1 MSGVRRTILAVVL
14 GLGLAAVAGGAGCST
29 FQKGQSIVRYEHGAA
44 VYSVK
49 APSTSDFQLYESDG
63 VEPRMTVHVEEGRP
77 LGFDRDPDGKLLAI
91 AGDQK
96 IPIAEGSYTWRRR

>member
-1 MSGVRRTILAVVL
+1 MRSVRRVVFAVAVGLAVV
-14 GLGLAAVAGGAGCST
+14 AGGVACST

-49 APSTSDFQLYESDG
+49 APSTSDYQLYESDG
-63 VEPRMTVHVEEGRP
+63 VEPRMTVHVEEGKA
-77 LGFDRDPDGKLLAI
+77 LGFDRDADGKLLAI